1 LLEDLT
7 FISNLLKTL
16 TIEPV
21 LPISFVVAILAFILT
36 VILTF
41 ALTFTIPVVLA
52 SASAELTLLSIP
64 KITAAL
70 SPATYIPTKPQVQ
83 P

>member
-1 LLEDLT
+1 L
-7 FISNLLKTL
+7 NPLKTL
-16 TIEPV
+16 TIKSV
-21 LPISFVVAILAFILT
+21 LLIFLVVVIPAFTPT

-41 ALTFTIPVVLA
+41 ALTFTTLMVLA
-52 SASAELTLLSIP
+52 PALAELTLLPTP

-70 SPATYIPTKPQVQ
+70 LLATCISTKPQVQ